1 MGEERS
7 RDLEY
12 HRRWMEQALREARNA
27 LELGEIPVG
36 AVIVLNDRIVGRG
49 CNRVE
54 TLKDPTAHAE
64 MIAISAACEATGYE
78 RLLDT
83 IMYVTLEPCVM
94 CAGAIMLARVPLLV
108 CGTDDPKRGAC
119 GSHYDICHDDALNH
133 RVKVLRGVMQQE
145 CGDILRSFFQKARDH
160 GESYR

>member
-1 MGEERS
+1 MGEEQS
-7 RDLEY
+7 SDLEF
-12 HRRWMEQALREARNA
+12 HRHWMNQAYQEAQKA

-36 AVIVLNDRIVGRG
+36 SVIVQDERIIGRG
-49 CNRVE
+49 FNQVE

-94 CAGAIMLARVPLLV
+94 CAGAIILARVPLLV
-108 CGTDDPKRGAC
+108 YGADDPKRGAC
-119 GSHYDICHDDALNH
+119 GSHYDICRDNALNH
-133 RVKVLRGVMQQE
+133 RVQVLRGVMQAE
-145 CGDILRSFFQKARDH
+145 CGEILRSFFQKARNQIQT
-160 GESYR
+160 